1 MQTNTHTSDVVV
13 VGGGL
18 VGTAV
23 AYGLL
28 RQGLSVAVVDGEDDA
43 LRASRGNFGLV
54 WVQGKGYGLADYAR
68 WSLGSARLWP
78 GLRDALREETGIDVQ
93 LAQDGGLHLCLSEDE
108 MRQRLERLEWLQRE
122 VGDPGYRHTA
132 LDAAE
137 ARRRLPGLGPEVCGA
152 THSPMDGHCNP
163 LKLLRALHA
172 ANQRRGATLFNRM
185 QVDGIAQ
192 QGGVFTVRAGAARWQ
207 APRVVVAAGLSTQAL
222 AAMVDL
228 FVPVRPNKGQVMIT
242 ERVAPFLPYP
252 TNYIRQTD
260 EGTVQIGD
268 SMEEAGYDDMVRSPV
283 NAKIAARAVRCFP
296 ALANARVVRTWAA
309 LRIMSPDGFPMY
321 QESAARP
328 GAFAITCHSGVT
340 LAAQHV
346 FTLAP
351 WIAGGARPAA
361 IAAFAATRFTPETEV
376 KPYGHL

>member
-1 MQTNTHTSDVVV
+1 MHMNTHTSDVVV

-18 VGTAV
+18 VGSAV

-28 RQGLSVAVVDGEDDA
+28 RQGLSVAIVDGGDDA

-54 WVQGKGYGLADYAR
+54 WVQSKGYGLADYAR

-78 GLRDALREETGIDVQ
+78 GLRNALREETGIDVE
-93 LAQDGGLHLCLSEDE
+93 LAQDGGLHICLTEGE
-108 MRQRLERLEWLQRE
+108 MRQRLERLEWLRSE
-122 VGDPGYRHTA
+122 VNDPGYRHTA
-132 LDAAE
+132 LGADE
-137 ARRRLPGLGPEVCGA
+137 ARQRLPGLGPEVVGA
-152 THSPMDGHCNP
+152 TYSPMDGHCNP

-172 ANQRRGATLFNRM
+172 ANQRRGVASFSRM
-185 QVDGIAQ
+185 EVDGIAHQ
-192 QGGVFTVRAGAARWQ
+192 DGVFTVRAGAARWQ
-207 APRVVVAAGLSTQAL
+207 APRVVVAAGLATQAL
-222 AAMVDL
+222 AAMVDM

-242 ERVAPFLPYP
+242 ERVAPFLAYP

-268 SMEEAGYDDMVRSPV
+268 SMEEVGYDDRVCSPV

-296 ALANARVVRTWAA
+296 ALAHARVVRTWAA

-321 QESAARP
+321 QESATLP
-328 GAFAITCHSGVT
+328 GAFAVTCHSGVT
-340 LAAQHV
+340 LAAQHA
-346 FTLAP
+346 FTIAP

-361 IAAFAATRFTPETEV
+361 IAAFAATRFTPDTEV
-376 KPYGHL
+376 KPYGI

>member
-1 MQTNTHTSDVVV
+1 MHTMNTHTSDVVV

-18 VGTAV
+18 VGSAL

-28 RQGLSVAVVDGEDDA
+28 RQGLFVAVVDGGDDA

-68 WSLGSARLWP
+68 WSFGSARLWP
-78 GLRDALREETGIDVQ
+78 GLRDALHEETGIDVE
-93 LAQDGGLHLCLSEDE
+93 LAQDGGLHICLTEGE
-108 MRQRLERLEWLQRE
+108 MQQRLERLQWLRRE
-122 VGDPGYRHTA
+122 VNDPGYQHTA

-137 ARRRLPGLGPEVCGA
+137 SRQRLPGLGSEVVGTTC
-152 THSPMDGHCNP
+152 SPMDGHCNP
-163 LKLLRALHA
+163 LKLLRALHT
-172 ANQRRGATLFNRM
+172 ANQRRGVALFNRM
-185 QVDGIAQ
+185 QVDDIAH
-192 QGGVFTVRAGAARWQ
+192 QGGVFTVRAGTARWQ
-207 APRVVVAAGLSTQAL
+207 APRVVVAAGLATQSL
-222 AAMVDL
+222 AAML
-228 FVPVRPNKGQVMIT
+228 GMFVPVRPNKGQVLIT
-242 ERVAPFLPYP
+242 ERVAPFLAYP

-321 QESAARP
+321 QESATLP
-328 GAFAITCHSGVT
+328 GAFAVTCHSGVT
-340 LAAQHV
+340 LAAQHA
-346 FTLAP
+346 FTIAP

-361 IAAFAATRFTPETEV
+361 IAAFAATRFTPDTEV
-376 KPYGHL
+376 KPYGI